1 MEEPGVHPGNLRAV
15 VTQRHKDAKETFII
29 SRGNQTV
36 CVVLSP
42 WEGAQSVGGMA
53 GYLLFEVNN
62 GHYVQNDLTG
72 LIIEL
77 TAVL

>member
-1 MEEPGVHPGNLRAV
+1 M
-15 VTQRHKDAKETFII
+15 
-29 SRGNQTV
+29 

-62 GHYVQNDLTG
+62 GHYVQNYLIG

>member
-1 MEEPGVHPGNLRAV
+1 M
-15 VTQRHKDAKETFII
+15 
-29 SRGNQTV
+29 
-36 CVVLSP
+36 
-42 WEGAQSVGGMA
+42 GGMA

-62 GHYVQNDLTG
+62 THYIQNDLTG